1 MWHDFLI
8 DRCIY
13 FFNRVLAIEL
23 SGDKIF
29 REITSCFIKFSLVFL
44 YKIFFGFPLYIF
56 LRVFL
61 YTIFWGFSF
70 RKLIQFFLQLA
81 PFRVCRKILR
91 AQMAQSRSDY
101 LSFNSGREFLLPPP
115 TIWACRRRIFFW
127 NSGFCSNRATPD
139 GFTLSPPR
147 FRSPRPLK
155 VNTEY
160 DNIVDARQ
168 IVCLRKTKTAVKKTL
183 FCCGY

>member
-1 MWHDFLI
+1 MFDFFGTKSTDDFMWHDFRI

-13 FFNRVLAIEL
+13 FFNRVLVIEL

-29 REITSCFIKFSLVFL
+29 PEITSGFIKFSLVFL
-44 YKIFFGFPLYIF
+44 YKICFGFPLYIF

-70 RKLIQFFLQLA
+70 RKLIKFFLQLA

-101 LSFNSGREFLLPPP
+101 LSFNSGREFLLPPQQFGP
-115 TIWACRRRIFFW
+115 AAGGFF
-127 NSGFCSNRATPD
+127 SEIVVSAVIERPPMGLP
-139 GFTLSPPR
+139 SPHQDFAP
-147 FRSPRPLK
+147 P
-155 VNTEY
+155 VH
-160 DNIVDARQ
+160 
-168 IVCLRKTKTAVKKTL
+168 
-183 FCCGY
+183 